1 MEASMSD
8 VENLNVALTRGQV
21 ASLNASVDAG
31 EYSSTSEIVR
41 EAVQDWQIKRGLR
54 AEDISELR
62 ELVEIGIASGPDTEF
77 DMKALRH
84 EARQRLANAK
94 KTSGP

>member
-1 MEASMSD
+1 
-8 VENLNVALTRGQV
+8 
-21 ASLNASVDAG
+21 
-31 EYSSTSEIVR
+31 
-41 EAVQDWQIKRGLR
+41 
-54 AEDISELR
+54 LR